1 MNPRELRRLLEQT
14 LHEESF
20 QQHDRQT
27 HQLSFSALRKRKLQA
42 RVFQITLLA
51 AALTLSASTLFYF
64 ITPGRSL
71 PLPPAQLS
79 SSAPLPQLPAPV
91 VPAAPEEIQSLTD
104 QQLLDFFPPGSC
116 FFAEANGKRIL
127 VFHDEKVRARYFN

>member
-1 MNPRELRRLLEQT
+1 MNRRELRSLLDQT
-14 LHEESF
+14 LHEKSF
-20 QQHDRQT
+20 QQHDQKTRQ
-27 HQLSFSALRKRKLQA
+27 LALAALQKRQFQA

-51 AALTLSASTLFYF
+51 AALALTASTLFYF
-64 ITPGRSL
+64 TAAKQPQAIVS
-71 PLPPAQLS
+71 
-79 SSAPLPQLPAPV
+79 QLPSSTPLQQRSTPV